1 MSSLSPSAGP
11 AVFAPYRA
19 AMLMVMAVFCFSLLN
34 AGAKAL
40 EGTYPTLQIIV
51 FARLLA
57 VPMAIWLAMRAG
69 GLHLLKTRRPIAHIA
84 RGLFALCSVATFIY
98 ALGHMTISKAISINF
113 AAPLFVAMLAALLLG
128 EKVGPRRWAAIAVGF
143 VGVLIIVRPTDG
155 SMDIASLVAVAS
167 AVCYAGTVI
176 LTRRLALTDHS
187 ATMLF
192 YFGLL
197 VSFLPALALPFVW
210 VTPTGDAIWQFAV
223 VAITGTLAWYLM
235 AEAYRLGDASLI
247 VPLDYT
253 GLIFSVA
260 IDLIIFSVVPSWTT
274 FVGGLLIVAANLFI
288 VWREAQIAKR
298 ASAARTS

>member
-1 MSSLSPSAGP
+1 MSATAPSTGSTMS
-11 AVFAPYRA
+11 APYRA
-19 AMLMVMAVFCFSLLN
+19 AILMILAVFCFSLLN

-40 EGTYPTLQIIV
+40 EGEYSTLQIIV

-69 GLHLLKTRRPIAHIA
+69 GLHLLKTRRPLTHVA
-84 RGLFALCSVATFIY
+84 RGLFALGSMATFIY

-143 VGVLIIVRPTDG
+143 VGVLIIVGPTDG
-155 SMDIASLVAVAS
+155 SLDVASLMAVAS
-167 AVCYAGTVI
+167 AVFYAGTII
-176 LTRRLALTDHS
+176 LTRRLALTDPS
-187 ATMLF
+187 ATLLF

-197 VSFLPALALPFVW
+197 VSFLPAVALPFVW
-210 VTPTGDAIWQFAV
+210 ITPTGDAIWQFAV

-260 IDLIIFSVVPSWTT
+260 VDLVIFGILPGWTT
-274 FVGGLLIVAANLFI
+274 FVGGALIVAANLFI
-288 VWREAQIAKR
+288 LWREAQIAKR
-298 ASAARTS
+298 AGTASTP